1 MSLEFMPSGLRKIN
15 RVPMPFPKAT
25 LTGYII
31 VMAFLVLFFVRTLLS
46 FSENPLV
53 AVLILII
60 VLAVIALVTFIFV
73 KLFVDLDLHREST
86 YYQ

>member
-1 MSLEFMPSGLRKIN
+1 MPSGLRKIN

-31 VMAFLVLFFVRTLLS
+31 VMGFLVAFIVGALLS
-46 FSENPLV
+46 FSENPLL

-60 VLAVIALVTFIFV
+60 VLVVLALVTFIFV
-73 KLFVDLDLHREST
+73 KLFVNLDQDRESHF
-86 YYQ
+86 